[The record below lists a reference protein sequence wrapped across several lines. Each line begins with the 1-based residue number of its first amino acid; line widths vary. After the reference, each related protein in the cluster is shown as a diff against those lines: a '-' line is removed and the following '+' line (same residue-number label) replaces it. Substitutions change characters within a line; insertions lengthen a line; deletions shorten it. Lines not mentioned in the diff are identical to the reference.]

1 MGLSSILPKKTKE
14 ETKQQNNSCA
24 RHGHRA
30 SRPWGGMFA
39 VPPEWETSEAVYH
52 LATSVPSWSCTSTS
66 PETIDDGKEA
76 IERTRPFAGRR
87 VMTKKLMDL
96 YRKEEGA
103 VGYILLWAMGV
114 PASLLFVIFLLR
126 GCN

>member
-1 MGLSSILPKKTKE
+1 MAKKPLT
-14 ETKQQNNSCA
+14 
-24 RHGHRA
+24 
-30 SRPWGGMFA
+30 
-39 VPPEWETSEAVYH
+39 
-52 LATSVPSWSCTSTS
+52 
-66 PETIDDGKEA
+66 
-76 IERTRPFAGRR
+76 EREPFAGRR

-103 VGYILLWAMGV
+103 VGYMLLWAMGV